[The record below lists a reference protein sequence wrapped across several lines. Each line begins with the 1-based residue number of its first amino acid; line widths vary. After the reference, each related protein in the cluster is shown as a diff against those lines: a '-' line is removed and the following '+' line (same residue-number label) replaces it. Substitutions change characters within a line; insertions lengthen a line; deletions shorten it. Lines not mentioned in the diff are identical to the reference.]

1 MNLLTRNI
9 MDVKGVTVTLD
20 ERYMTSITATKPTAA
35 KKCVHTFKCLFN
47 KDCESLAKNELSMMS
62 NTELELLGR
71 SYNLELDKRKKKSS
85 LVNQLYSAM

>member
-1 MNLLTRNI
+1 MSIGTS
-9 MDVKGVTVTLD
+9 MGVSITLD
-20 ERYMTSITATKPTAA
+20 ERYMTSITNVKP
-35 KKCVHTFKCLFN
+35 KQMNKCIHTFKCMFN

-85 LVNQLYSAM
+85 LVNQLYEYM

>member
-1 MNLLTRNI
+1 MSVGTS
-9 MDVKGVTVTLD
+9 MGVSITLD
-20 ERYMTSITATKPTAA
+20 ERYMTSITNVKP
-35 KKCVHTFKCLFN
+35 KQMSKCVHTFKCMFN

>member
-1 MNLLTRNI
+1 MDMNSGTS
-9 MDVKGVTVTLD
+9 MGVSVTLD
-20 ERYMTSITATKPTAA
+20 ERYMTSITNVKP
-35 KKCVHTFKCLFN
+35 KQMSKCVHTFKCMFN